1 MSEESKFSFTT
12 KIDGDLFTIRGNN
25 AQEFRQNLAEV
36 GNMGLGAEIRSMVT
50 AANNTASL
58 NNVLGAVPVDSPQ
71 AQESPQWGQNPQQAQ
86 PQQAPTQEQS
96 PWAASE
102 PPQAQTQPQWGGQNQ
117 FSQQPSAGGAKP
129 WLYDASIQPP
139 HLTPPQTPWG
149 PAKYKGGV
157 SKQGKNYRLW
167 GDPRPWS
174 ELKNIPEDQR
184 FPAQFINES
193 EL

>member
-117 FSQQPSAGGAKP
+117 FSQQPSAGGATP
-129 WLYDASIQPP
+129 WKYDHTIQPP
-139 HLTPPQTPWG
+139 HMTPPVAPDGRPFVYKSGISQKTGKPWRAFMAPDRNMG
-149 PAKYKGGV
+149 
-157 SKQGKNYRLW
+157 L
-167 GDPRPWS
+167 DPVWIKDS
-174 ELKNIPEDQR
+174 DL
-184 FPAQFINES
+184 
-193 EL
+193 